1 MINQPEQI
9 VARVRE
15 LRAVLDIP
23 AADAAAALGV
33 DERTYLDYESG
44 ALDLPINA
52 LYKLAELF
60 RVDVTELL
68 TGESP
73 RMAAYT
79 VVRAGKGAKVDRYP
93 GYDFESLAAN
103 FRHRKLEPMLV
114 HLSPH
119 ADEAHE
125 PALVQHAGEEFNYVL
140 QGTVRV
146 IVGGRAFELGRGD
159 SIYFNASL
167 MHGQRAVGGP
177 AVFLTIIQN

>member
-73 RMAAYT
+73 RMADYT

-114 HLSPH
+114 HLAPH

-125 PALVQHAGEEFNYVL
+125 PALVQHGGEEFNYVL
-140 QGTVRV
+140 QGTLRV

-159 SIYFNASL
+159 SIYFKASL

>member
-15 LRAVLDIP
+15 LRGVLDIP

-73 RMAAYT
+73 RMADYT

-103 FRHRKLEPMLV
+103 FRHSSSSPCSSISPPTPTKPTSRPSSNTAARSSTTSSREPC
-114 HLSPH
+114 
-119 ADEAHE
+119 
-125 PALVQHAGEEFNYVL
+125 G
-140 QGTVRV
+140 
-146 IVGGRAFELGRGD
+146 
-159 SIYFNASL
+159 SL
-167 MHGQRAVGGP
+167 
-177 AVFLTIIQN
+177 